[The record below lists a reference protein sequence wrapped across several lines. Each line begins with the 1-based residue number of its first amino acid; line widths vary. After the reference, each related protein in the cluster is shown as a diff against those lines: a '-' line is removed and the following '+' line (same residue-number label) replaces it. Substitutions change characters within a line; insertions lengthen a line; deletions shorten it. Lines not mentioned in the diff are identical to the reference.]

1 MGSVTHFN
9 THLVTLKQGQQC
21 WDKEICDK
29 QKPVQNFSS
38 WVFFIIFLKKL
49 CYFRKRITSESVGQ
63 EKRQCAI
70 NVQYWL
76 WKAVMGQYSEHFI
89 VAVLI
94 KLPQTSEPL

>member
-1 MGSVTHFN
+1 MYEW
-9 THLVTLKQGQQC
+9 KC
-21 WDKEICDK
+21 
-29 QKPVQNFSS
+29 
-38 WVFFIIFLKKL
+38 
-49 CYFRKRITSESVGQ
+49 ESVGQ
-63 EKRQCAI
+63 ERRQRAI